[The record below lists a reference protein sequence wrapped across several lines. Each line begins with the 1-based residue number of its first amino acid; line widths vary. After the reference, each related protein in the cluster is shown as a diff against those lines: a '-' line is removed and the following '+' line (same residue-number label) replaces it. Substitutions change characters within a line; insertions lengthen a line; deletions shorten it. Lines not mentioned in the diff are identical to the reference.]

1 MEVELEEISD
11 PGDRETMHVQ
21 ATHSLK
27 LSERMIVPSKAGRIS
42 FDHEIIPEKEI
53 PEDEEE

>member
-27 LSERMIVPSKAGRIS
+27 VSEKILVPSKAGRIS
-42 FDHEIIPEKEI
+42 FSQEIIPEKEN